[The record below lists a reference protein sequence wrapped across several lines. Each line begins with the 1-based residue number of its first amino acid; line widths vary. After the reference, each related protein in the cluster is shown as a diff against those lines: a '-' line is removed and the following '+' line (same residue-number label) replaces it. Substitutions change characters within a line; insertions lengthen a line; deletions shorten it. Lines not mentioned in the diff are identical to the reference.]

1 MIPKLNSSISRLTMF
16 LILTVTAAMVLLATS
31 PSHAKRRQAPAAAA
45 SANAFVADNGKFRIL
60 VTGKKIAREEF

>member
-31 PSHAKRRQAPAAAA
+31 PSHAKRRQAPAAAG
-45 SANAFVADNGKFRIL
+45 SANAFVADKGKFRIM
-60 VTGKKIAREEF
+60 VNGQKFGT